1 MNKQKTLIFS
11 LSAILFLAL
20 SFIVYS
26 WSEPTTMPSS
36 YNPPINTSS
45 TAQTKTGEI
54 GASLFRDADNSN
66 YYINPSGNSIIAG
79 KIVTDNP
86 ISAGDLPNTIATKG
100 YVDGLF
106 GGNEQEV
113 SLSNLI
119 YVNGTNPSCPDGTIK
134 IMESW
139 VRKASPCQGTDPAC
153 GGYYTCTPSR
163 SWQRPGDPA
172 PSCTYYEGSY
182 GRCTSIAKTCYAD
195 TIIEA
200 ICAKVDNTLFGQR
213 HTESQC
219 NALGGTMVIVE
230 DNVRICKFPVTTQ
243 CFKQR
248 SCNSGTCS
256 SGSGCGSYTR
266 EAVYEC
272 PSGWTK
278 YKKFVTTKSK
288 TWSSSDFIYLCRDCS
303 DSRPDCNKYCYGSTC
318 TANPTNERVFSDK
331 SNNVDACSIYCD
343 TAYSCGNGN
352 YFGQA
357 EVIEAGCY

>member
-20 SFIVYS
+20 SFIAYS
-26 WSEPTTMPSS
+26 FTEPTTMPSS

-86 ISAGDLPNTIATKG
+86 ASAGDLPNTIVTKG

-106 GGNEQEV
+106 GGNDEGGGEV
-113 SLSNLI
+113 MISNLVYKI
-119 YVNGTNPSCPDGTIK
+119 GQNPDCGEGIMVMRRWDPVTCQGSTYNWACPGTSCTTSIEWVRADANPSCSYYSTGYPSCAHYDGTCSAQTWS
-134 IMESW
+134 E
-139 VRKASPCQGTDPAC
+139 V
-153 GGYYTCTPSR
+153 
-163 SWQRPGDPA
+163 
-172 PSCTYYEGSY
+172 
-182 GRCTSIAKTCYAD
+182 
-195 TIIEA
+195 
-200 ICAKVDNTLFGQR
+200 ICAKMGDPLYGQK

-219 NALGGTMVIVE
+219 NALGGTAVTVE
-230 DNVRICKFPVTTQ
+230 GDVRICKFPVTTQ

-303 DSRPDCNKYCYGSTC
+303 DSRPDCNNYCYGSTC